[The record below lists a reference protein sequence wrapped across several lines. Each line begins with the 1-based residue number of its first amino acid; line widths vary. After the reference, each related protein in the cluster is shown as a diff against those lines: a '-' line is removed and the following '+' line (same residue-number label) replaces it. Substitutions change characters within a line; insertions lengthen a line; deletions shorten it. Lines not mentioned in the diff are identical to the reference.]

1 MKKTSRHATA
11 AAIRPQGAAPERLSP
26 LVHHLLDGVARDAL
40 AGKRGAIDTL
50 ARELRADMVEH
61 AQAHLGRLDCDA
73 EDVVQDVFVAL
84 LEGQVPPAPRG
95 ESAVRWLLQII
106 ESNARRSR

>member
-1 MKKTSRHATA
+1 MREFVEHPEPFRGRATSEDDAFSA
-11 AAIRPQGAAPERLSP
+11 QS
-26 LVHHLLDGVARDAL
+26 VAL

-73 EDVVQDVFVAL
+73 EDVVQDVFLAL
-84 LEGQVPPAPRG
+84 LEGHLPPAPEG
-95 ESAVRWLLQII
+95 ESAVVWLLQII
-106 ESNARRSR
+106 ESKARRSR